1 MREQAQKDVEEVKK
15 RGKWFFLFLSFFLS
29 LFVYM
34 DSKLTVLFLR
44 FPVPYAKY
52 RYYV

>member
-15 RGKWFFLFLSFFLS
+15 RGKWFFLFLSFFS

-34 DSKLTVLFLR
+34 DSKLTVFFLR
-44 FPVPYAKY
+44 ILVRYAKH
-52 RYYV
+52 RYLV